1 VCLDGNRY
9 SAPNEYLDKELTLKE
24 TMDTIT
30 LMGGRHEL
38 CVHGRIPEGER
49 GESRLPGHGRDLTQ
63 RRSPSTREPSME
75 EVWIAAQPGMLTDY
89 VKGLKRLG
97 SRRSPH
103 QIRKLYALCHEYE
116 VAEVEKTACSA
127 AAYGLFDVTRL
138 ESMLLHA
145 HGARLFG
152 QNNRGSGDGQDSAT
166 PAVSPVISGPE
177 PDADVPSKELGEDK
191 GEPSQGDD
199 DDGA

>member
-1 VCLDGNRY
+1 
-9 SAPNEYLDKELTLKE
+9 
-24 TMDTIT
+24 
-30 LMGGRHEL
+30 
-38 CVHGRIPEGER
+38 
-49 GESRLPGHGRDLTQ
+49 
-63 RRSPSTREPSME
+63 ME
-75 EVWIAAQPGMLTDY
+75 EVWLAAQPGMLTDY

-138 ESMLLHA
+138 EAMLLHA

-152 QNNRGSGDGQDSAT
+152 QTNRSSGDGEGSTT
-166 PAVSPVISGPE
+166 PAVSPVIPESE
-177 PDADVPSKELGEDK
+177 PDAAVPAKDQSPDK
-191 GEPSQGDD
+191 GEPCPGDD
-199 DDGA
+199 DGDA